1 MKRIILIFFLAISQI
16 ANSQNSFLTGN
27 ILLDDGYPA
36 VGANVY
42 IKELNLGAISDF
54 NGNYNLSNIL
64 MVHLMLQFLLLD
76 TNLSQKKLHL
86 KIIIF
91 NLIQFFM
98 LMELT

>member
-1 MKRIILIFFLAISQI
+1 MKRIILFLAISQI

-54 NGNYNLSNIL
+54 NGNYNLSNISNGT
-64 MVHLMLQFLLLD
+64 FD
-76 TNLSQKKLHL
+76 F
-86 KIIIF
+86 KIYFI
-91 NLIQFFM
+91 
-98 LMELT
+98 